1 VGIRRRN
8 PTLAALATCFLLC
21 GCGLL
26 RTTSELPGRVASAA
40 LGTGGK
46 APPVDPNVVQTR
58 FMRFAD
64 IFANEINQAT
74 REFAERTGTPEGRIQ
89 ALTWRI
95 DYTNG
100 MWRIASGQRPYAAVF
115 DGIIVLTFLRTV
127 HESHWLPQWGEAD
140 RPMIDSLKRLEES
153 IWSLA
158 GEGLS
163 EEQVGHV
170 RKIVDTWLAGDPPSR
185 IVDVAKLPGFGDLA
199 GQGAS
204 GSSSVVGELTNMITV
219 DPLSGLEPA
228 VRQIEQT
235 RIFAERAFYYMQH
248 VPELLSAR
256 VELLM
261 LRSGQSPDVQGVLAS
276 VERVSQ
282 AAASIAAT
290 AEALPASLSAE
301 REAALSQVSTELT
314 AQREGLVRDLETAR
328 APLSELLTGTRST
341 VEATKQLSDSLED
354 TLRVLDAF
362 VGRFVKE
369 EEPGAAPALAATPA
383 GEDTG
388 PPARPFDINE
398 YGAAA
403 ERIGVA
409 VRELGNTVTTLDNS
423 LPEVQRVLAEAAA
436 QGERSIDHVFSRA
449 YQLLAAALAGSG
461 LTVLLVRWISL
472 RWRGRGDP
480 PPAG

>member
-8 PTLAALATCFLLC
+8 STLAALAACSLLS

-26 RTTSELPGRVASAA
+26 RTTTELPGRVANAA
-40 LGTGGK
+40 LGGGK
-46 APPVDPNVVQTR
+46 PPPVDPNVVQTR

-74 REFAERTGTPEGRIQ
+74 REFAERTNSPEGRIQ
-89 ALTWRI
+89 ALSWRI

-100 MWRIASGQRPYAAVF
+100 MWRLASGSRPYAAVF
-115 DGIIVLTFLRTV
+115 DGIIVITFLRSV
-127 HESHWLPQWGEAD
+127 HETHWLPQWGEAD
-140 RPMIDSLKRLEES
+140 QPMVDSLKRLEES

-158 GEGLS
+158 AEGLS
-163 EEQVGHV
+163 EEQLGHV
-170 RKIVDTWLAGDPPSR
+170 HKIVDTWLAGDPAGL

-199 GQGAS
+199 GSGAG
-204 GSSSVVGELTNMITV
+204 GSASVVSELTNMISV

-228 VRQIEQT
+228 VREFEQT
-235 RIFAERAFYYMQH
+235 RLFAERAFYYLQH
-248 VPELLSAR
+248 MPELISAR
-256 VELLM
+256 VELLT
-261 LRSGQSPDVQGVLAS
+261 LRSGQSSEVRGVLAS

-290 AEALPASLSAE
+290 AESLPASISTE
-301 REAALSQVSTELT
+301 REAALSQISTELT

-328 APLSELLTGTRST
+328 APLTELLTGTRST
-341 VEATKQLSDSLED
+341 VEATKQLSDSLEE

-369 EEPGAAPALAATPA
+369 EEPGAAPAPQAVAASEEP
-383 GEDTG
+383 G
-388 PPARPFDINE
+388 PPKRPFDINE

-409 VRELGNTVTTLDNS
+409 VREIGTTVATLDRS

-449 YQLLAAALAGSG
+449 FQLLAAALAGAG
-461 LTVLLVRWISL
+461 ITILLVRWISL
-472 RWRGRGDP
+472 RWKTPGERP
-480 PPAG
+480 PVG